1 MTEEKFWFALQA
13 RNRYEHL
20 VAAVLNDKG
29 YETFLPTYKARRQWS
44 DRSKTVSLPL
54 FPTYL
59 FCRLDPENRL
69 PVLLTP
75 GVRAVVGAG
84 KKPVPIEENEI
95 AAIRRVAESGL
106 PLTPWPRFEVGT
118 TVRVEHGPL
127 RGVEGV
133 ILKDKGVPRLL
144 VGITLLQR
152 SISVEVDSGW
162 LAPLE
167 QRPVAATRPG
177 WERRGDPRHTGR
189 TGSRPEVAR

>member
-1 MTEEKFWFALQA
+1 MKEEKSWFALQV

-20 VAAVLNDKG
+20 VAAVLRDKG
-29 YETFLPTYKARRQWS
+29 YETFLPSCEARRQWS

-69 PVLLTP
+69 PVLVTP

-84 KKPVPIEENEI
+84 KKPVPIEESEI
-95 AAIRRVAESGL
+95 AAVRRVAEAGL
-106 PLTPWPRFEVGT
+106 PVTPWPGFAVGK

-133 ILKDKGVPRLL
+133 ILEDKGMPRLL

-167 QRPVAATRPG
+167 QRPAAAWHPA
-177 WERRGDPRHTGR
+177 WERRGDPRR
-189 TGSRPEVAR
+189 TGQARLRPEVAR